1 MRLLVTGG
9 AGFIGS
15 TFVARRLAGSGDAIV
30 VLDKLTYAG
39 SRDNLAHLEADTDL
53 GPRLRFVHGDICDA
67 AVVAPLVAEA
77 DAVVNFAAETHVDRS
92 IAAADDFL
100 RTGVIGVHVLLE
112 AIRGEAERRPGAA
125 PRLVQVSTDEV
136 YGSIE
141 VGAATEDSPLAPRS
155 PYAAAK
161 AAGDLLCA
169 AYRVTHGVDVV
180 VSRGANTY
188 GPRQHPEKLVPL
200 FITNALDD
208 EPLPLYG
215 DGRQRRDWM
224 YVDDHADAISLLL
237 ERGAP
242 GGVYNI
248 PGTGERA
255 NRDVALA
262 ILAATGRSTELLRR
276 VADRPGHDRRY
287 AMTGERIAALGWR
300 QQVSFGDGLS
310 ATVEWYATNREWWE
324 RARGSDWQD
333 WYERQY
339 GRRLAESTPA

>member
-15 TFVARRLAGSGDAIV
+15 TFVARRLGATADSIV

-39 SRDNLAHLEADTDL
+39 SRENLAPIETDTEL

-67 AVVAPLVAEA
+67 GIVAPLVAAA

-100 RTGVIGVHVLLE
+100 RTGVIGLNVLLE
-112 AIRGEAERRPGAA
+112 AARASGR
-125 PRLVQVSTDEV
+125 RLVQVSTDEV
-136 YGSIE
+136 YGTIE
-141 VGAATEDSPLAPRS
+141 SGAADEDWPLKPRS

-161 AAGDLLCA
+161 AAGDLLCLA
-169 AYRVTHGVDVV
+169 FHVTHGTDVV
-180 VSRGANTY
+180 ISRGANTY

-215 DGRQRRDWM
+215 DGQQRRDWLF
-224 YVDDHADAISLLL
+224 VDDHADAIALLL
-237 ERGAP
+237 EHGEP
-242 GGVYNI
+242 GGVYNV
-248 PGTGERA
+248 PGGDERV
-255 NRDVALA
+255 NRDVAQA
-262 ILAATGRSTELLRR
+262 ILAATGRPAHLLRH
-276 VADRPGHDRRY
+276 VADRAGHDRRY
-287 AMTGERIAALGWR
+287 AMTGERLAALGW
-300 QQVSFGDGLS
+300 QPQVDFSDGL
-310 ATVEWYATNREWWE
+310 ARTVAWYSDNRDWWR
-324 RARGSDWQD
+324 RARGTGWADY
-333 WYERQY
+333 YERQY